1 MTKQTISFSAIIVG
15 LLFLLSASPAHG
27 DSEAG
32 FVAHEQGDYATAL
45 REFRRLAGQG
55 NPAAQYNLGVM
66 YANGRGVEDCT

>member
-1 MTKQTISFSAIIVG
+1 MAKQTLTFSAIIVG

-55 NPAAQYNLGVM
+55 NPVAQYNLGVM
-66 YANGRGVEDCT
+66 YA